1 MPNVDFAA
9 RVRRIRQARR
19 ETQEEFAWDLDVS
32 VGTMNGRE
40 NRKRRPVKA
49 QRRPLISLA
58 EGMEFAILKLIATA
72 GRGRARKV
80 IETGARPSNC

>member
-9 RVRRIRQARR
+9 LVRLIRQARR
-19 ETQEEFAWDLDVS
+19 ETQEKFAWDLDVS

-49 QRRPLISLA
+49 QRRPLISSA
-58 EGMEFAILKLIATA
+58 GGMGVRHPETEW
-72 GRGRARKV
+72 RRAFH
-80 IETGARPSNC
+80 A